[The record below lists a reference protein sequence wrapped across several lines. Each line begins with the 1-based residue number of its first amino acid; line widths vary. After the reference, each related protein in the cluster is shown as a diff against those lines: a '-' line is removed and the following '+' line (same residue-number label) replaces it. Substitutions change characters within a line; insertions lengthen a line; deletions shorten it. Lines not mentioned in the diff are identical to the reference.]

1 MGLNWGTVAM
11 PRELKSSEGVNAEGE
26 GGHTQGS
33 HTWGARDTGQTR
45 DRAHARRTADGF
57 VRVDVAQ
64 SALREA
70 RSLGTPRM
78 HGRPG
83 RGGGGVTGVSFA
95 FVISLARVSQVVTWS
110 TNFQLVTHVTPRVGL
125 NGCLI
130 LLGEVVSRGSL
141 YSSW

>member
-26 GGHTQGS
+26 GWHVQGS

-70 RSLGTPRM
+70 RSPGTPCM
-78 HGRPG
+78 HGRP
-83 RGGGGVTGVSFA
+83 GGGVTGVSFT
-95 FVISLARVSQVVTWS
+95 FVISLARV
-110 TNFQLVTHVTPRVGL
+110 
-125 NGCLI
+125 CLR
-130 LLGEVVSRGSL
+130 L
-141 YSSW
+141 